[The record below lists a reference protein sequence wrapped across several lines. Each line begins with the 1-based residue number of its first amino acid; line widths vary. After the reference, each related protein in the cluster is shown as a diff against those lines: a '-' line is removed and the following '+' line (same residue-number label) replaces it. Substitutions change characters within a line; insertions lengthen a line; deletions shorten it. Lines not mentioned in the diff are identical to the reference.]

1 MDILVV
7 YNSDTQNLELN
18 LPNIRLIDLN
28 TSKGKKEGWKL
39 KSYYGAKQ
47 DPFAVI
53 LDNKKTVKAF
63 YSEAEDVIESLTNY
77 LKENGY

>member
-7 YNSDTQNLELN
+7 YNSDNQNLEFDS
-18 LPNIRLIDLN
+18 PNIRLIDLN

-39 KSYYGAKQ
+39 KNYYGARQ

-53 LDNKKTVKAF
+53 LDNKKTIKAF
-63 YSEAEDVIESLTNY
+63 YSEAENVVESLVNY